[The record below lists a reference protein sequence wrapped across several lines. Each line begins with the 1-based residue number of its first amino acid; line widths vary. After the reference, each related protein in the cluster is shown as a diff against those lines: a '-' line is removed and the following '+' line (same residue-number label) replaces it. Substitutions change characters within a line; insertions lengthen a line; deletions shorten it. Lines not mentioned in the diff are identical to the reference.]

1 MKNKEYWEKRS
12 EQIASKQFK
21 KTDEYVNSMIKEYEK
36 AKISIER
43 DIEVFYQRFAIE
55 NKVDMS
61 EAKKLLGG
69 RELSEFKMTLEEFT
83 SKAKNNTNGIW
94 EQELNNV
101 SYKVRIS
108 RLEALQ
114 TQIQHQVE
122 MIINSQLEGMNR
134 LLSDIYEDTY
144 YRNIY
149 EFQKGLGIGVN
160 FAKLDTNTIEKAV
173 AQKWMEGNF
182 SSRVW
187 SNRTK
192 LLTELQTTLVQSFIR
207 GDSIDKTSRLLA
219 DRMNVSRSR
228 AAILVNTESAYIT
241 NKATMDSYKNSGV
254 VKEYEVLSTL
264 DTRTSQICRSMDGK
278 IFKVSEMQP
287 GINAPPF
294 HPNCRTTTI
303 AYFSDSIDEDR
314 IARDSDGN
322 VYYVD
327 GSMKYEQWY
336 EKYVESD
343 PKELLAEKK
352 LQNKHIDKTRYEKYK
367 LIFSDKIPSKLED
380 FQELKYNNIK
390 EWENIKAQK
399 QEMLNSLGYKDS
411 FFGKFGD
418 REVREWYIAHDENI
432 HNLIDKSKSI
442 ESQARQAHSLRNKY
456 RTEARLMMKNRET
469 AEELNKKYPNPTFE
483 NLLEHKKNKYGLT
496 DNEAYLDIIRS
507 SQTTNKNVNERLK
520 IE

>member
-1 MKNKEYWEKRS
+1 MRNKDYWEKRS

-43 DIEVFYQRFAIE
+43 NIEVFYQRFAIE
-55 NKVDMS
+55 NKVDML
-61 EAKKLLGG
+61 EAKKLLGS

-101 SYKVRIS
+101 SYKVRVS

-122 MIINSQLEGMNR
+122 ILMSNQQKGMNR

-149 EFQKGLGIGVN
+149 EIQKGLGIGVN
-160 FAKLDTNTIEKAV
+160 FAKLDTNAIEKAIT
-173 AQKWMEGNF
+173 QKWMEGNF
-182 SSRVW
+182 SSRIW
-187 SNRTK
+187 NNRTK
-192 LLTELQTTLVQSFIR
+192 LLTELQTTLVQSLIR
-207 GDSIDKTSRLLA
+207 GDSVDKTSRLLS

-241 NKATMDSYKNSGV
+241 NKATIDSYKNSGV
-254 VKEYEVLSTL
+254 VKEYEILSTL
-264 DTRTSQICRSMDGK
+264 DKHTSQICRSLDGK
-278 IFKVSEMQP
+278 VFLVSEMQP
-287 GINAPPF
+287 GVNAPPF

-303 AYFSDSIDEDR
+303 AYFPDTIDENR

-327 GSMKYEQWY
+327 GNMNYKEWY

-343 PKELLAEKK
+343 PEELLAEKK
-352 LQNKHIDKTRYEKYK
+352 LHNSYSDKKQYEKYK
-367 LIFSDKIPSKLED
+367 EVLGKEIPKSFDK
-380 FQELKYNNIK
+380 FQELKYNNNE
-390 EWENIKAQK
+390 EWNK
-399 QEMLNSLGYKDS
+399 LNLAYKDQNIRNHIKS
-411 FFGKFGD
+411 DELPKEILIGKQGKHILGHNNYIEGRSYMSITSEEIQQIVNKYAGTGHILRDNKGQWNNKELIEASKILGVTFDIDGETRETNKAIIHYSKKGTHVVPTL
-418 REVREWYIAHDENI
+418 REVR
-432 HNLIDKSKSI
+432 K
-442 ESQARQAHSLRNKY
+442 
-456 RTEARLMMKNRET
+456 
-469 AEELNKKYPNPTFE
+469 
-483 NLLEHKKNKYGLT
+483 
-496 DNEAYLDIIRS
+496 
-507 SQTTNKNVNERLK
+507 
-520 IE
+520 